1 MLVDTNIVSELMR
14 PRPDPRVLAW
24 SRKLERISLSVI
36 TLEELWFG
44 IARRPSPRMEK
55 WLAAF
60 LLEHVDVLPVTAEI
74 AQRCGQVRAQLDR
87 AGERRAQADILIA
100 ATALERRLVLATRN
114 VADFERCGVRVVNP
128 FDA

>member
-1 MLVDTNIVSELMR
+1 MLVDTNVVSELMR
-14 PRPDPRVLAW
+14 PRPDARVLAW
-24 SRKLERISLSVI
+24 SRRLDRIALSVV

-44 IARRPSPRMEK
+44 IARRPSPRMER
-55 WLAAF
+55 WLSAF

-74 AQRCGQVRAQLDR
+74 AQRCGLLRAQLDR
-87 AGERRAQADILIA
+87 GGERRAQADVLIA

-114 VADFERCGVRVVNP
+114 VTDFESCGVRVVNP